1 MDDIPKYRRILLKLS
16 GEALMGDGE
25 FGIDPIALRF
35 FANEIAQVHRLGVQI
50 AIVIGGGNIFR
61 GIQSA
66 AKGIDKV
73 SGDYMGMLAT
83 IINCLAFQNALE
95 DLGIETRLQTAI
107 TMTAVAEPYIRR
119 KAIRHLEKGRI
130 VLFGGGTGLPN
141 FTTDT
146 TAVLRAIDISADVII
161 KGTKVEGVFDSDPNI
176 NPQAKLLKLLT
187 FHDAIVHNLKVM
199 DQTAFTLSREHNIP
213 IVVLNITKAG
223 NLLELI
229 KGYEVGSLVTNNK

>member
-1 MDDIPKYRRILLKLS
+1 MDVVPKYKRILLKLS
-16 GEALMGDGE
+16 GEALMGEGD
-25 FGIDPIALRF
+25 FGIDPVALKF
-35 FANEIAQVHRLGVQI
+35 FAEEINAVHQLGVEI
-50 AIVIGGGNIFR
+50 GMVIGGGNIFR
-61 GIQSA
+61 GIQAA

-107 TMTAVAEPYIRR
+107 TMTSVAEPYIRR

-146 TAVLRAIDISADVII
+146 TAVLRAIDIGANAIV
-161 KGTKVEGVFDSDPNI
+161 KGTRVEGVFDSDPLK
-176 NPQAKLLKLLT
+176 NPEAKLLKLLT
-187 FHDAIVHNLKVM
+187 YNDAISHNLAIM

-213 IVVLNITKAG
+213 IIVLNINRKG
-223 NLLELI
+223 NLLRLI
-229 KGYEVGSLVTNNK
+229 QGESIGSLVTN

>member
-1 MDDIPKYRRILLKLS
+1 MDSAPKYKRILLKLS
-16 GEALMGDGE
+16 GEALMGEGD
-25 FGIDPIALRF
+25 FGIEPAALKF
-35 FANEIAQVHRLGVQI
+35 FAEEIYAVHRLGVEI
-50 AIVIGGGNIFR
+50 GIVIGGGNIFR

-95 DLGIETRLQTAI
+95 ELGIGTRLQTAI
-107 TMTAVAEPYIRR
+107 AMTSVAEPYIRR

-146 TAVLRAIDISADVII
+146 TSVLRAIDIGADAIV
-161 KGTKVEGVFDSDPNI
+161 KGTKVEGVFDSDPLK
-176 NPQAKLLKLLT
+176 NPEAKLLKLLT
-187 FHDAIVHNLKVM
+187 YNDAIIHNLAIM

-213 IVVLNITKAG
+213 IIVLNINKKG
-223 NLLELI
+223 NLLRLVQGES
-229 KGYEVGSLVTNNK
+229 VGSLVTNHN

>member
-1 MDDIPKYRRILLKLS
+1 MDFVPKYRRILLKLS
-16 GEALMGDGE
+16 GEALMGEGD
-25 FGIDPIALRF
+25 FGIDPIALKF
-35 FANEIAQVHRLGVQI
+35 FAEEIATVHRLGVEI
-50 AIVIGGGNIFR
+50 GIVIGGGNIFR
-61 GIQSA
+61 GIQLA

-107 TMTAVAEPYIRR
+107 TMTSVAEPYIRR
-119 KAIRHLEKGRI
+119 KAVRHLEKGRI

-146 TAVLRAIDISADVII
+146 TAVLRAIDIGANAIV
-161 KGTKVEGVFDSDPNI
+161 KGTRVDGVFDSDPLK
-176 NPQAKLLKLLT
+176 NPEAKLLKLLT
-187 FHDAIVHNLKVM
+187 YNEAISHNLAIM

-213 IVVLNITKAG
+213 IIVLNINGKG
-223 NLLELI
+223 NLLRLMQGESI
-229 KGYEVGSLVTNNK
+229 GSLVTN

>member
-1 MDDIPKYRRILLKLS
+1 MDIVPKYKRILLKLS
-16 GEALMGDGE
+16 GEALMGEGD
-25 FGIDPIALRF
+25 FGIDPVALKF
-35 FANEIAQVHRLGVQI
+35 FAEEINVIHQLGVEI
-50 AIVIGGGNIFR
+50 GIVIGGGNIFR
-61 GIQSA
+61 GIQAA

-107 TMTAVAEPYIRR
+107 TMTSVAEPYIRR

-146 TAVLRAIDISADVII
+146 TAVLRAIDIGANAIV
-161 KGTKVEGVFDSDPNI
+161 KGTRVEGVFDSDPLK
-176 NPQAKLLKLLT
+176 NPEAKLLKLLT
-187 FHDAIVHNLKVM
+187 YNDAISHNLAIM

-213 IVVLNITKAG
+213 IIVLNINRKG
-223 NLLELI
+223 NLLRLI
-229 KGYEVGSLVTNNK
+229 QGESIGSLVTN